1 MIMYTVKIQ
10 NSTGDL
16 IQLYPSSDYMLM
28 SMTGITPADATIN
41 ATETASQDGATFNSS
56 RVMPRNIVI
65 TFDIRGEGAIVRKR
79 RIELYR
85 YIKTKRPVR
94 VFLANDQ
101 RSVYTDGYVE
111 RMDDAGTIF
120 TQREQFQLSI
130 ICPDPFF
137 RDNETGERV
146 ISFSAV
152 TGLFNFPF
160 AIASPIPFSTRER
173 TYLKTIENDGD
184 VPCGVTLRLISNG
197 AISNPWFYN
206 ETTGQRMTFDID
218 LETGDELVVSTV
230 QGHKSAT
237 LVRAGEETNVINA
250 LSHDSKWI
258 TLEPGDNT
266 FYYNADDGATNM
278 QLVFVYNILFEG
290 I

>member
-1 MIMYTVKIQ
+1 MYTVKIQ

-56 RVMPRNIVI
+56 HVTPRNIVI
-65 TFDIRGEGAIVRKR
+65 TFNIRGEGAIVRKR

-120 TQREQFQLSI
+120 SQREQFQLSI

-160 AIASPIPFSTRER
+160 AIASPIPFSIRER

-237 LVRAGEETNVINA
+237 LIRAGAETNVINS

>member
-1 MIMYTVKIQ
+1 MYTVKIQ
-10 NSTGDL
+10 NSLGEV
-16 IQLYPSSDYMLM
+16 IQLYPSTDYMLA
-28 SMTGITPADATIN
+28 SMTGITPADAAIV
-41 ATETASQDGATFNSS
+41 ATEMATQDGATFNSAH
-56 RVMPRNIVI
+56 VMPRNIVI
-65 TFDIRGEGAIVRKR
+65 TFSVRGEGTIVRKR
-79 RIELYR
+79 RIDLYR

-120 TQREQFQLSI
+120 SQREQFQLSI

-160 AIASPIPFSTRER
+160 AIASPIPFSVKEEV
-173 TYLKTIENDGD
+173 YLKTIENDGD
-184 VPCGVTLRLISNG
+184 VPCGVTLRLIANG
-197 AISNPWFYN
+197 VISNPWFYN

-218 LETGDELVVSTV
+218 LVTGDELTISTV

-237 LVRAGEETNVINA
+237 LTRGGAETNVINA

-266 FYYNADDGATNM
+266 FYYNADEGAVNM

>member
-41 ATETASQDGATFNSS
+41 ATEKASQDGATFNSS

>member
-10 NSTGDL
+10 NSTGDT

-56 RVMPRNIVI
+56 HVMPRNIVI

-120 TQREQFQLSI
+120 SQREQFQLSI

-160 AIASPIPFSTRER
+160 AIGSPIPFSTRER

-237 LVRAGEETNVINA
+237 LVRAGAETNVINA